1 MAQKLS
7 EAMHNAA
14 VLDGRYS
21 IDDQPH
27 SKVAAAAADD
37 GGDDDE
43 DDDAV
48 KVSSVFR
55 VMWLHLSPSLP
66 DDLSERRVINRPGP
80 FH

>member
-37 GGDDDE
+37 GGDDDDE

-55 VMWLHLSPSLP
+55 LMWLLHI
-66 DDLSERRVINRPGP
+66 V
-80 FH
+80 